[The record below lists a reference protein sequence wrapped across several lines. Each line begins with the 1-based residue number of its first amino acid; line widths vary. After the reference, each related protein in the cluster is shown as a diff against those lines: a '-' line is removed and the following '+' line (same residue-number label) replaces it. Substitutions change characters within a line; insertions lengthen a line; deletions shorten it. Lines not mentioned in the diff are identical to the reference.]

1 MSPGEFR
8 SDVIPIG
15 RKLYSFAYRYL
26 NIREESEDVV
36 QEVMTRLWEKR
47 DDLEKVSS
55 TEAFAMA
62 MTRNICIDRLRR
74 KKFTGGDYNSSSQLM
89 ISDTDL
95 TEKIEND
102 EAYDLICRIISKI
115 KEPYKTAIIL
125 RDIEGLSYEESA
137 EITGMTINALR
148 VNLSRARKLVRDE
161 MTKSYGYGSGRDKKD
176 SGKIL

>member
-36 QEVMTRLWEKR
+36 QEVMIRLWEKR
-47 DDLEKVSS
+47 DELKKISS

-62 MTRNICIDRLRR
+62 MTRNICIDRLRH
-74 KKFTGGDYNSSSQLM
+74 KKLTGGDCDSDSPIM
-89 ISDTDL
+89 IPGADL
-95 TEKIEND
+95 TEKIENT
-102 EAYDLICRIISKI
+102 EAYNLICHIISQI

-125 RDIEGLSYEESA
+125 RDIEGLSYEESS
-137 EITGMTINALR
+137 EITGLTVNALR

-161 MTKSYGYGSGRDKKD
+161 MTKLYGYGSARDK
-176 SGKIL
+176 